1 MGFTRGTRLLT
12 HGQLSKKNQMII
24 YGEHFIISFGD
35 HTQSFMVMVTSIG
48 KINRIAGRHIF
59 CQVAHHHHPRGL
71 AERLPSAV
79 FRKFETN
86 C

>member
-1 MGFTRGTRLLT
+1 MVSI
-12 HGQLSKKNQMII
+12 LSYHLVII
-24 YGEHFIISFGD
+24 LN
-35 HTQSFMVMVTSIG
+35 QSFMVMVTSIG

-59 CQVAHHHHPRGL
+59 CQVAHHHHPLGL